1 MSGIIVTAL
10 ELGLINAI
18 AVLALFLSYQM
29 LNVCDLST
37 DGCFTLGAAVGATA
51 ALQGHPLLSL
61 LAAMLSG
68 MLSGSTVSFLQRRM
82 GIDALLS
89 AIIVN
94 TGLYSVNIAIMGNAS
109 IVNLNKTETVFTLF
123 KSLLNGT
130 VLSPYYRLIVI
141 VLFVVVIVLFLNWFL
156 KTRLGLAIRATGSNR
171 IMVAS
176 SSIDADRMTM
186 IALCI
191 SGSMT
196 ALSGCLL
203 GQLQKSA
210 GIDIGSGILTIALA
224 SLLIGRIFYRHDS
237 PMLLKICAS
246 VLGAFVFRIIYALS
260 LRLHIPAFMLKLISS
275 LIVAL
280 AISIPYFYRMYLDR
294 KQVNSQKEVEHAADR

>member
-1 MSGIIVTAL
+1 MSGIIATAL

-37 DGCFTLGAAVGATA
+37 DGCFTLGAAVGAMV

-61 LAAMLSG
+61 LAAMFSG
-68 MLSGSTVSFLQRRM
+68 MISGYTVSFLQRRM

-123 KSLLNGT
+123 KDLLNDT
-130 VLSPYYRLIVI
+130 VLAPYYRLIVI

-186 IALCI
+186 ITLCI

-224 SLLIGRIFYRHDS
+224 SLLIGRIFYRYDS
-237 PMLLKICAS
+237 PMLLKILAS

-260 LRLHIPAFMLKLISS
+260 LRLNIPAFMLKLISS

-280 AISIPYFYRMYLDR
+280 AISAPYFYRMYQDR